1 MAFRGGQG
9 FDPMARSNH
18 VPPFL
23 VETVYYTRRLEGF
36 LSCTFHNPPL
46 SGVTYW
52 ALDDNAWVGWLHLRS
67 DGSSK
72 IYLAFNGT
80 AIKSGGGTDNPRCT
94 NDDVE
99 ADAPS
104 MTLDNEPSLGSGLYY
119 SSMDELDTA
128 LQGVSGGSPVW
139 TAYTVSNALDVAGT
153 FGPALDGDINNVMS
167 SANPWN
173 FIGSDGA
180 AYFSL
185 NVFGNVNTGS
195 WSPDPSG
202 DTYADLTGAD
212 FDGSIILTDPTAG
225 GGPLGD
231 YIIGGAVSPYI
242 NSSANLP
249 VGVGGAVPFSGMTG
263 DLPHAN
269 GDWGSQFITRTT
281 RWWVTREYIIV
292 TYVNSSGSGPIVQSF
307 TASEFSV
314 PPGPI
319 WVVVPCPA
327 LDLTTLC
334 AYIDDTNNGAL
345 GLNGTR
351 PTSASTQRERNGSNV
366 AEVTTAAAHK
376 LLTNDQVSLTGFG
389 GTGYNLANVIVT
401 VVDATHFTYPCT
413 GSAEATTSDTGGT
426 ITPVPNGSTDTPN
439 GIFAKL
445 LQGWTIATW
454 TTAGMPLHD
463 AP

>member
-1 MAFRGGQG
+1 MPSNLEPTAFQTVPSQDQSAFLCTQGG
-9 FDPMARSNH
+9 DPCARNAYSPI
-18 VPPFL
+18 VKYQ
-23 VETVYYTRRLEGF
+23 TIYYTRRLEGF

-72 IYLAFNGT
+72 IYLAFTGT
-80 AIKSGGGTDNPRCT
+80 ALKSGGGTDNPSCT

-139 TAYTVSNALDVAGT
+139 SAYTVSNALDVAGA
-153 FGPALDGDINNVMS
+153 FGPALDADISNVMS
-167 SANPWN
+167 SADPWIH
-173 FIGSDGA
+173 IGSDSA

-202 DTYADLTGAD
+202 DTYDDLTAAD
-212 FDGSIILTDPTAG
+212 FDGSVILTDPTAG
-225 GGPLGD
+225 GGPLSD
-231 YIIGGAVSPYI
+231 YIISGGVSRYI

-249 VGVGGAVPFSGMTG
+249 VGVGGAVPYSGITG

-281 RWWVTREYIIV
+281 RFWVTREYIVV
-292 TYVNSSGSGPIVQSF
+292 TYIGSSGSGVIA
-307 TASEFSV
+307 ASLGATEYSA
-314 PPGPI
+314 PAAPG
-319 WVVVPCPA
+319 WVVVPCPSLASGISA
-327 LDLTTLC
+327 LC
-334 AYIDDTNNGAL
+334 GYIDDTNNGAL
-345 GLNGTR
+345 VGA
-351 PTSASTQRERNGSNV
+351 TSGS
-366 AEVTTAAAHK
+366 
-376 LLTNDQVSLTGFG
+376 S
-389 GTGYNLANVIVT
+389 
-401 VVDATHFTYPCT
+401 
-413 GSAEATTSDTGGT
+413 
-426 ITPVPNGSTDTPN
+426 DTPN
-439 GIFAKL
+439 GIFARL
-445 LQGWTIATW
+445 LQGWTVAAW
-454 TTAGMPLHD
+454 TAAGKPLTD